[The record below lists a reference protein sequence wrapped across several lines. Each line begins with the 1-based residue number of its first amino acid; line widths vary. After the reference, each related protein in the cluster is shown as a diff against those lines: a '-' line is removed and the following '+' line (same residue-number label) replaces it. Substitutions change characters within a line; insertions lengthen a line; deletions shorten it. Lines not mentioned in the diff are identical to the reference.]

1 MVKISPYVIPG
12 IRYVHKVNTPDYVVN
27 RVLDYF
33 KTDLA
38 QLRVRRRDRKY
49 VNMRAVLCWYLYH
62 KCRWSLKDT
71 ADYLNPAI
79 SNHTTVRHALRFVQD
94 QLSLG
99 DDNEIAQHIKNI
111 GL

>member
-12 IRYVHKVNTPDYVVN
+12 IRYVHSVTTPQYIVSRIVEHFDMT
-27 RVLDYF
+27 LE
-33 KTDLA
+33 
-38 QLRVRRRDRKY
+38 QVRIKRRNRKY
-49 VNMRAVLCWYLYH
+49 VNVRAIIAWHLYH
-62 KCRWSLKDT
+62 KCRWSLQEV
-71 ADYLNPAI
+71 ANFLNPAI
-79 SNHTTVRHALRFVQD
+79 KDHSTVIHALRFVQD